1 MNKKALGSLLALL
14 CLQALAATGETPVQ
28 REARI
33 KWWREARFGMFIP
46 YGPVTLTEEEVSW
59 SRASSNPAL
68 AVPSQRTETVVAAI
82 GRIKVAPDGKGFIT
96 AQSQRRFVPWGMN
109 YGNAGRLMED
119 FWDKDW
125 ETLAVD
131 FRKLKEMGANVV
143 RVHLQ
148 FGKFML
154 AKDQA
159 NPGAIKQLRR
169 LLKLA
174 EGTGL
179 YLDITG
185 LACYRPADTPGW
197 YDALGEN
204 SRWTAQANFWS
215 AVAETCQD
223 SPSVFCYDLIN
234 EPLLPGSKRD
244 AGQWRSGSLFGEYD
258 FMQYIALDPAG
269 RKWEDIARAWLEK
282 MTGAIRKHNRSLITI
297 GLLPVPPSWK
307 DFSGFLREAVGPS
320 LDFLSVH
327 IYPDSK
333 KPGEE
338 IECLR
343 QFAIGKPVVIEE
355 TFPLTC
361 SAAELESF
369 LRASRPYACGWLGH
383 YDGLSLG
390 ESESLQKA
398 GKLTLPQSI
407 YLSWLQLF
415 VRLKPEFTP

>member
-1 MNKKALGSLLALL
+1 MNKVGSGSRPKHHLASNSNTKTKS
-14 CLQALAATGETPVQ
+14 QALA
-28 REARI
+28 
-33 KWWREARFGMFIP
+33 
-46 YGPVTLTEEEVSW
+46 LTMWMTIALVLS
-59 SRASSNPAL
+59 AS
-68 AVPSQRTETVVAAI
+68 TETAHAAME
-82 GRIKVAPDGKGFIT
+82 RIQVAPDGKGFIT
-96 AQSQRRFVPWGMN
+96 AQSQHRFVPWGMN

-125 ETLAVD
+125 GTLAGD

-148 FGKFML
+148 FGKFMITQ
-154 AKDQA
+154 DQA
-159 NPGAIKQLRR
+159 NPKALKRLRR

-174 EGTGL
+174 EETGL

-185 LACYRPADTPGW
+185 LACYRPADTPAW
-197 YDALGEN
+197 YDALGET

-215 AVAETCQD
+215 AVAKTCRD
-223 SPSVFCYDLIN
+223 SHIVFCYDLIN
-234 EPLLPGSKRD
+234 EPLLPSGKRD

-258 FMQYIALDPAG
+258 FIQYIALDPAG
-269 RKWEDIARAWLEK
+269 RKWEDIAGAWLER
-282 MTGAIRKHNRSLITI
+282 MTGAIRKHDRSLITV
-297 GLLPVPPSWK
+297 GLLPVPLAWK
-307 DFSGFLREAVGPS
+307 DFSGFLRAAVAPK

-338 IECLR
+338 LECLR

-361 SAAELESF
+361 SAAELQTF

-383 YDGLSLG
+383 YDGYSLG
-390 ESESLQKA
+390 ELESLQKA
-398 GKLTLPQSI
+398 GTLTLPQSI
-407 YLSWLQLF
+407 YLAWMQLF
-415 VRLKPEFTP
+415 VRLKPEFMP